1 MSNKVKYSIIVPVYN
16 RPEEINQLILSIS
29 NQSFKNLEVI
39 IVDDG
44 SQISSRGIFQ
54 NFRNNV
60 FGKIS
65 RKCRGPPYFRKK
77 KIVFD
82 FLKCIENFN
91 FFFKFQGFLKNNSCS
106 SHWKFQ
112 SMSQTTSTCR

>member
-44 SQISSRGIFQ
+44 SQISSRGIF
-54 NFRNNV
+54 
-60 FGKIS
+60 
-65 RKCRGPPYFRKK
+65 
-77 KIVFD
+77 
-82 FLKCIENFN
+82 ENFTGKR
-91 FFFKFQGFLKNNSCS
+91 KFL
-106 SHWKFQ
+106 WKRLALFV
-112 SMSQTTSTCR
+112 

>member
-44 SQISSRGIFQ
+44 SQISSRGIFE
-54 NFRNNV
+54 N
-60 FGKIS
+60 
-65 RKCRGPPYFRKK
+65 FRKK
-77 KIVFD
+77 LNISYF
-82 FLKCIENFN
+82 FIEN
-91 FFFKFQGFLKNNSCS
+91 
-106 SHWKFQ
+106 
-112 SMSQTTSTCR
+112 